1 MGTHY
6 QGTKKEVGALNA
18 YIKLIRAS
26 ESLNAR
32 VHRHLSDYSVSS
44 SQFAVMEI
52 LHHLGPLCQRDLGCK
67 MLRTGGNVVMIID
80 NLEKRGLVKR
90 DREGKDRR
98 YVNIRLTAKG
108 KRLIQKIFPE
118 HVVGIVKEMNILN
131 MEEQL
136 ELESLCRKLGLQ
148 EKKS

>member
-6 QGTKKEVGALNA
+6 KGTKKEIGALNA

-32 VHRHLSDYSVSS
+32 IHRHLSDYDISS

-52 LHHLGPLCQRDLGCK
+52 LHHLGPQCQRDLGSK

-98 YVNIRLTAKG
+98 YVNVRLTPKG

-118 HVVGIVKEMNILN
+118 HVAGIVKEMNILN
-131 MEEQL
+131 KEEQL
-136 ELESLCRKLGLQ
+136 ELGRLCRKLGLQ
-148 EKKS
+148 EKKN

>member
-6 QGTKKEVGALNA
+6 QGSEKEIKALNA
-18 YIKLIRAS
+18 YIKVMRAS

-32 VHRHLSDYSVSS
+32 VHRHLTNYGISS

-52 LHHLGPLCQRDLGCK
+52 LHHLGPQCQRDLGSK
-67 MLRTGGNVVMIID
+67 MLKTAGNVVMIID

-98 YVNIRLTAKG
+98 YVNVQLT
-108 KRLIQKIFPE
+108 KRGEKLIGEIFPKHME
-118 HVVGIVKEMNILN
+118 GIVKEMNILSN
-131 MEEQL
+131 EEQD
-136 ELESLCRKLGLQ
+136 ELGRLCRKLGLQ
-148 EKKS
+148 EK

>member
-6 QGTKKEVGALNA
+6 KGTEKEVRALNA
-18 YIKLIRAS
+18 YIKLMRAS

-32 VHRHLSDYSVSS
+32 ILRHLSNYGISS

-52 LHHLGPLCQRDLGCK
+52 LKHLGPQCQRDLGSK
-67 MLRTGGNVVMIID
+67 MLKTAGNVVMIID

-98 YVNIRLTAKG
+98 YVNIQLTQKG
-108 KRLIQKIFPE
+108 KKLIQEILPK
-118 HVVGIVKEMNILN
+118 HVDGIVKEMNILN
-131 MEEQL
+131 KIEQEEL
-136 ELESLCRKLGLQ
+136 GRLCRKLGLQ
-148 EKKS
+148 IEEG

>member
-6 QGTKKEVGALNA
+6 KGTEKEVNALNA
-18 YIKLIRAS
+18 YIKLMRAS

-32 VHRHLSDYSVSS
+32 VHRHLADYGISS

-52 LHHLGPLCQRDLGCK
+52 LQHLGPQCQRDLGSK
-67 MLRTGGNVVMIID
+67 MLKTGGNVVMIID

-98 YVNIRLTAKG
+98 YVNIRLTKKG
-108 KRLIQKIFPE
+108 EKMIYEIFPR
-118 HVVGIVKEMNILN
+118 HVDGIVKEMNILN
-131 MEEQL
+131 KEEQE
-136 ELESLCRKLGLQ
+136 ELGRLCRKLGLQ
-148 EKKS
+148 EKEG